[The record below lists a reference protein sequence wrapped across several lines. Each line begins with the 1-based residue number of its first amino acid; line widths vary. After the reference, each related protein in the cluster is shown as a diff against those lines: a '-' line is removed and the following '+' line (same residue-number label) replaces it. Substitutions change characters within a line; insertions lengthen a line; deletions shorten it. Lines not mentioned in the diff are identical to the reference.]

1 MFYKF
6 LKTGKYAGTCET
18 QEPRTTTVA
27 PPDDD
32 SKQWI
37 WNGLNWVAVS
47 KKLDFEEKL
56 IRIVPE
62 PLVIPEEPE
71 VTPVDS

>member
-18 QEPRTTTVA
+18 QEPRTTTVS

-37 WNGLNWVAVS
+37 WNGLNWVGVS
-47 KKLDFEEKL
+47 KKLDFEEKT
-56 IRIVPE
+56 IRVVPE
-62 PLVIPEEPE
+62 PITEEPVAQE
-71 VTPVDS
+71 PVA

>member
-18 QEPRTTTVA
+18 QEDRTTTVA
-27 PPDDD
+27 PPNDD

-37 WNGLNWVAVS
+37 WNGLNWVGVS
-47 KKLDFEEKL
+47 KKLDFEEKV
-56 IRIVPE
+56 IQIVPE
-62 PLVIPEEPE
+62 PITEEVEPAPE
-71 VTPVDS
+71 

>member
-18 QEPRTTTVA
+18 QEERTTSVA
-27 PPDDD
+27 PPNDD

-37 WNGLNWVAVS
+37 WNGLNWVGVS
-47 KKLDFEEKL
+47 KKLDFEEKTRV
-56 IRIVPE
+56 ISSGFIE
-62 PLVIPEEPE
+62 PITEEPVE
-71 VTPVDS
+71 ETNP